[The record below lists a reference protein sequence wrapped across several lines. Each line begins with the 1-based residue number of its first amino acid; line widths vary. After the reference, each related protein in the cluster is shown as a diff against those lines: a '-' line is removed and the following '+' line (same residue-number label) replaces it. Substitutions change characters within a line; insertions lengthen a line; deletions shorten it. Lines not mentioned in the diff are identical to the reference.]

1 MKPLLCGILAAAL
14 FAPVPAVHAQEPD
27 VPVLSLDAA
36 IAEALGRSPSL
47 EPARESLALAD
58 IARSRAHAEFGF
70 RVTPSW
76 STTTTRAG
84 AGSEAGVSVER
95 RLQTGTRVRLSGDAV
110 RHDIERAGG
119 WTGRYALTIAQPVFS
134 LFSPVTTA
142 RLRDADRGLAATGR
156 AFQDARRD
164 LVIRVAQTYFAVV
177 RQQRIADAARRA
189 RDRAR
194 QLREASD
201 ARTQVG
207 LATRLD
213 VLRADLLVSQASAQL
228 DAQLEALADHTDQ
241 LKVLLGRPLD
251 EPLAV
256 DATAPV
262 AGAGGPATADPVETL
277 VAGALASRLD
287 LHEMRDRV
295 QDARR
300 AASVAKWNLVPDI
313 TVEATY
319 AAPVGDRVL
328 FDGFRPGWSVRL
340 GTTYALDA
348 AASRATIAA
357 AEIGTRAAERRLD
370 DFAQIVEADV
380 RRSARAVERAAAAI
394 TIHEKA
400 LALAGQQLALA
411 QMRYERGLAGN
422 FDVIDAESNLFQA
435 ETSLIAAQ
443 VDRALARLQLEK
455 AAGRLDPERYLR

>member
-1 MKPLLCGILAAAL
+1 MRFVVPGALIAAL
-14 FAPVPAVHAQEPD
+14 VAPAPAAYAQAPNA
-27 VPVLSLDAA
+27 PVLSLDAA
-36 IAEALGRSPSL
+36 IAEALSRSPAL
-47 EPARESLALAD
+47 EPARESLALAE
-58 IARSRAHAEFGF
+58 IARGRAHAEFGF

-76 STTTTRAG
+76 STTANG
-84 AGSEAGVSVER
+84 GSAGSQAGVSVER
-95 RLQTGTRVRLSGDAV
+95 KLQTGTRLRLLGDAL
-110 RHDIERAGG
+110 RHDIESAGA
-119 WTGRYALTIAQPVFS
+119 WTGRYALTIAQPIFS
-134 LFSPVTTA
+134 TFSPVTTA

-156 AFQDARRD
+156 ALQDARRD
-164 LVIRVAQTYFAVV
+164 LVLRVAQTYFAVV
-177 RQQRIADAARRA
+177 RQQRIAGAARRA
-189 RDRAR
+189 RDRAL
-194 QLREASD
+194 QLREASE

-213 VLRADLLVSQASAQL
+213 VLRADLLASQASAQL

-251 EPLAV
+251 APLAV
-256 DATAPV
+256 DTAVPP
-262 AGAGGPATADPVETL
+262 AAAAGPALADPVDAL
-277 VAGALASRLD
+277 VDGALASRIDLD
-287 LHEMRDRV
+287 EMRDRV

-300 AASVAKWNLVPDI
+300 AASVAKWNLMPDV

-348 AASRATIAA
+348 AAARATLAA
-357 AEIGTRAAERRLD
+357 AEIGTRAAERRLE
-370 DFAQIVEADV
+370 DFEQIVEADV
-380 RRSARAVERAAAAI
+380 RRSARALERAAAAI
-394 TIHEKA
+394 AIHEKA
-400 LALAGQQLALA
+400 LALAEQQLALA

-443 VDRALARLQLEK
+443 VDRAIAGLQLEK
-455 AAGRLDPERYLR
+455 ASGRLDPERYLR